1 MTTKERKTPDRA
13 ERPAATT
20 HDPRGVKRAE
30 ERLEGK
36 AQVPHEAV
44 PTYQELLDEAL
55 DETFPASDPIS
66 PTAAMAAE
74 KRIRT
79 DKDATDW
86 TLKPGASQ
94 PADDKKSA
102 GTGGKNS

>member
-1 MTTKERKTPDRA
+1 MSERKTPKTSA
-13 ERPAATT
+13 RPAAPR
-20 HDPRGVKRAE
+20 DPREVKRSE

-36 AQVPHEAV
+36 AQAPSEKV

-79 DKDATDW
+79 DKDSTDW
-86 TLKPGASQ
+86 TLRPGACQ
-94 PADDKKSA
+94 PPDCADTKQPKDP
-102 GTGGKNS
+102 